1 MREKR
6 TFAERTRVLKSE
18 EVKRKFFL
26 VYEGSNTEVL
36 YFDAIRSS
44 RNCLGRSPLI
54 ELVPLIRSY
63 SEDGWS
69 NPKKLVHRLIDNL
82 DEEKTGQLTYES
94 LLNRIMDYL
103 YDQKILTTSKVQAR
117 AIWKMMVFCCTIKL
131 EKSLSDYV
139 DDLEKD
145 CNVIIKH
152 LNEESDV
159 VNIIADISE
168 IIKSSNITYDE
179 RFDKICLIVDRDK
192 ESFVAR
198 PENNQYE
205 YVMTTCRKKDF
216 RFYVTNPCFEFWL
229 LLHFDEVFW
238 LDREK
243 LLENP
248 KVSKKRRYTES
259 ELRKLLPG
267 YSKDKYNVSILMD
280 KVDVAVR
287 NEKKFC
293 EDIER
298 LELELGS
305 NIGLLIKELS
315 DFNNEGY

>member
-44 RNCLGRSPLI
+44 GNCLGRSPLI

-69 NPKKLVHRLIDNL
+69 NPKKLVDRLIDNL

-131 EKSLSDYV
+131 EK
-139 DDLEKD
+139 K
-145 CNVIIKH
+145 
-152 LNEESDV
+152 
-159 VNIIADISE
+159 
-168 IIKSSNITYDE
+168 
-179 RFDKICLIVDRDK
+179 
-192 ESFVAR
+192 FV
-198 PENNQYE
+198 
-205 YVMTTCRKKDF
+205 
-216 RFYVTNPCFEFWL
+216 
-229 LLHFDEVFW
+229 
-238 LDREK
+238 
-243 LLENP
+243 
-248 KVSKKRRYTES
+248 
-259 ELRKLLPG
+259 
-267 YSKDKYNVSILMD
+267 
-280 KVDVAVR
+280 
-287 NEKKFC
+287 
-293 EDIER
+293 
-298 LELELGS
+298 
-305 NIGLLIKELS
+305 
-315 DFNNEGY
+315 